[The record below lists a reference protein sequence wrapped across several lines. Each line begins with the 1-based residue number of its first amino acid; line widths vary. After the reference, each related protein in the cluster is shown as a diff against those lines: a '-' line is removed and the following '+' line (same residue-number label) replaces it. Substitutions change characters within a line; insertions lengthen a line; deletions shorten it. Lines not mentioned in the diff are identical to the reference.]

1 VTPDRVVN
9 PITQPVEQSPLRTVS
24 GLITSCRPARRPQP
38 ADMTDNTPAGDKT
51 PHTNS
56 QPSREVPR
64 IRVSSVAGFLAV
76 IPHLLGFHP
85 SRSMVVVGLDARRG
99 RIVLAFRYDLPDPP
113 DAACSR
119 DIAEH
124 AAAVLRKRKIRTAIA
139 AGYGDGTLVTPVAEQ
154 LRAGL
159 RGAGIALRDLLRVQ
173 DGRYWSYVCTDPG
186 CCPPD
191 GVPFDVSA
199 HPAAAAMTA
208 AGMRARPD
216 RASLAGSLAPLT
228 GQAAE
233 SMRRATGRA
242 ELRAGELIASS
253 RDPGSAPSRS
263 PGSAPSR
270 AEGGAA
276 SRASGSLWLV
286 VEAGREAVRAA
297 ISIYRHGGQITDH
310 DQLAWLSVTI
320 ADLRVRDDAWARM
333 DPRYRVDHRRLW
345 TDVVRHACEPYVPAP
360 ASLLAFTAWQS
371 GEGALANVAIE
382 RALAAD
388 REYSMAHLIGQALD
402 AGLPPS
408 AARLPM
414 TPEEVEA
421 SYAGTERGGT
431 GRSASRSA
439 RGSAGKPAAGKPS
452 AGRSSAGRSSAGKP
466 SAGRS
471 SASRSSAT
479 RPASKRPSA

>member
-1 VTPDRVVN
+1 
-9 PITQPVEQSPLRTVS
+9 
-24 GLITSCRPARRPQP
+24 
-38 ADMTDNTPAGDKT
+38 MTDNTPAGDKT

-85 SRSMVVVGLDARRG
+85 SQSMVVVGLDARRG

-113 DAACSR
+113 DAARSR

-124 AAAVLRKRKIRTAIA
+124 AAAVLRKRRIRTAIA

-154 LRAGL
+154 VRTGL

-191 GVPFDVSA
+191 GVPFDLSA

-208 AGMRARPD
+208 AGMAARPD
-216 RASLAGSLAPLT
+216 RASLAASLAPLT
-228 GQAAE
+228 GRAAE
-233 SMRRATGRA
+233 SMREATDRA

-253 RDPGSAPSRS
+253 GVQGSASSGVQGSAPSGVQ
-263 PGSAPSR
+263 GSASSGAQDGAPAR
-270 AEGGAA
+270 APGGAPSSA
-276 SRASGSLWLV
+276 LGSRWLV

-310 DQLAWLSVTI
+310 DQLAWLTVTI
-320 ADLRVRDDAWARM
+320 SDLRVRDDAWARM
-333 DPRYRVDHRRLW
+333 DPRHRADHQRLW
-345 TDVVRHACEPYVPAP
+345 TDVVRHAREPYVPAP

-371 GEGALANVAIE
+371 GDGALANVAIE

-388 REYSMAHLIGQALD
+388 AEYSMAHLIGQALD

-421 SYAGTERGGT
+421 SYAGTELGGT

-439 RGSAGKPAAGKPS
+439 SRSARGPAGKSS
-452 AGRSSAGRSSAGKP
+452 AGRSSAGRSTT
-466 SAGRS
+466 RS
-471 SASRSSAT
+471 
-479 RPASKRPSA
+479 ASKRPSA

>member
-1 VTPDRVVN
+1 
-9 PITQPVEQSPLRTVS
+9 
-24 GLITSCRPARRPQP
+24 
-38 ADMTDNTPAGDKT
+38 MTDNTPAGDKT

-56 QPSREVPR
+56 QPGREVPR
-64 IRVSSVAGFLAV
+64 VRISSVAGFLAV

-85 SRSMVVVGLDARRG
+85 SQSMVVVGLDARRG
-99 RIVLAFRYDLPDPP
+99 RVVLAFRYNLPDPP
-113 DAACSR
+113 DAALAQ
-119 DIAEH
+119 DIAQH
-124 AAAVLRKRKIRTAIA
+124 AAAVLRKRRIRTAVA
-139 AGYGDGTLVTPVAEQ
+139 AGYGEGTLVTPVAEQ
-154 LRAGL
+154 VRAAL

-191 GVPFDVSA
+191 GVPFDASA

-216 RASLAGSLAPLT
+216 RAALAGTVAPLT

-233 SMRRATGRA
+233 SMRQATERAVRRA
-242 ELRAGELIASS
+242 AELIASS
-253 RDPGSAPSRS
+253 PS
-263 PGSAPSR
+263 PN
-270 AEGGAA
+270 
-276 SRASGSLWLV
+276 LWLV

-297 ISIYRHGGQITDH
+297 IGIYRHGGQITDH

-333 DPRYRVDHRRLW
+333 EPRYRADHQRLW
-345 TDVVRHACEPYVPAP
+345 TDVVRHAREPYVPAP

-371 GEGALANVAIE
+371 GEGSLANVAIE

-388 REYSMAHLIGQALD
+388 PEYSMAHLIGQALD

-421 SYAGTERGGT
+421 SYAGTELGGT
-431 GRSASRSA
+431 GRSASRPA
-439 RGSAGKPAAGKPS
+439 RGSAAKSSAAKPS
-452 AGRSSAGRSSAGKP
+452 AGKSSAGKP
-466 SAGRS
+466 PAGKSSPGKSSPGRPPARRS
-471 SASRSSAT
+471 SPGRSAT
-479 RPASKRPSA
+479 RSASKRPSA

>member
-1 VTPDRVVN
+1 MAHP
-9 PITQPVEQSPLRTVS
+9 
-24 GLITSCRPARRPQP
+24 PQP
-38 ADMTDNTPAGDKT
+38 ANMTDNTPAGDKT

-56 QPSREVPR
+56 QPDREVPR
-64 IRVSSVAGFLAV
+64 IRVSSVTGFLAV

-85 SRSMVVVGLDARRG
+85 NRSMVVVGLDARRG

-113 DAACSR
+113 DAALSR

-124 AAAVLRKRKIRTAIA
+124 AAAVLRKRRIRTAIA
-139 AGYGDGTLVTPVAEQ
+139 AGYGDGVLVTPVAEQ

-159 RGAGIALRDLLRVQ
+159 RGAGIAMRDLLRVQ

-208 AGMRARPD
+208 AGMPARPD
-216 RASLAGSLAPLT
+216 RASLADSLAPLT

-233 SMRRATGRA
+233 SMRQATERAV
-242 ELRAGELIASS
+242 LRAAELIASS
-253 RDPGSAPSRS
+253 AAPSGSLTPGGAPSRTPAT
-263 PGSAPSR
+263 PGSW
-270 AEGGAA
+270 
-276 SRASGSLWLV
+276 WLV

-297 ISIYRHGGQITDH
+297 ISIYRHGGRITDH
-310 DQLAWLSVTI
+310 DQLAWLTVTI

-333 DPRYRVDHRRLW
+333 EPRHRADHQRLW
-345 TDVVRHACEPYVPAP
+345 TDVVRHACEPYAPAP

-371 GEGALANVAIE
+371 GDGALANVAIE

-388 REYSMAHLIGQALD
+388 PEYSMAHLIGQALD

-421 SYAGTERGGT
+421 SYAGTELGG
-431 GRSASRSA
+431 AERSA
-439 RGSAGKPAAGKPS
+439 RGSSARSSAGRSSARSSAGRSSARTSS
-452 AGRSSAGRSSAGKP
+452 AGRSSAGRSSAG
-466 SAGRS
+466 RS
-471 SASRSSAT
+471 STARS
-479 RPASKRPSA
+479 ASKRPSA

>member
-1 VTPDRVVN
+1 VTAARIVK
-9 PITQPVEQSPLRTVS
+9 PITQSVDQSLLRTVP
-24 GLITSCRPARRPQP
+24 GLITSCRVARPPQP

-56 QPSREVPR
+56 QPDREVPR

-113 DAACSR
+113 DAARSR

-124 AAAVLRKRKIRTAIA
+124 AAAVLRKRRIRTAIA
-139 AGYGDGTLVTPVAEQ
+139 AGYGDGVLVTPVAER

-159 RGAGIALRDLLRVQ
+159 RGAGIAMRDLLRVQ
-173 DGRYWSYVCTDPG
+173 DGRYWSYICTDSG

-208 AGMRARPD
+208 AGMPARPD
-216 RASLAGSLAPLT
+216 RASLADSLAPLT

-233 SMRRATGRA
+233 SMRQATERAV
-242 ELRAGELIASS
+242 LRAAELIASS
-253 RDPGSAPSRS
+253 SVPSGAPG
-263 PGSAPSR
+263 G
-270 AEGGAA
+270 
-276 SRASGSLWLV
+276 LWLA

-297 ISIYRHGGQITDH
+297 ISIYRHGGRITDH
-310 DQLAWLSVTI
+310 DQLAWLTVTI

-333 DPRYRVDHRRLW
+333 EPRHRTDHQRLW
-345 TDVVRHACEPYVPAP
+345 TDVARHACEPYVPAP

-371 GEGALANVAIE
+371 GDGALANVAIE

-388 REYSMAHLIGQALD
+388 PEYSMAHLIGQALD

-421 SYAGTERGGT
+421 SYARTELGGT
-431 GRSASRSA
+431 DPSASRSG
-439 RGSAGKPAAGKPS
+439 RGSAGRSS
-452 AGRSSAGRSSAGKP
+452 ARTSSAGRSSARTS

-471 SASRSSAT
+471 STTRS
-479 RPASKRPSA
+479 ASKRPSA

>member
-1 VTPDRVVN
+1 
-9 PITQPVEQSPLRTVS
+9 
-24 GLITSCRPARRPQP
+24 
-38 ADMTDNTPAGDKT
+38 MTDNTPAGEKT

-85 SRSMVVVGLDARRG
+85 GRSMVVVGLDARRG

-113 DAACSR
+113 DAARSR

-124 AAAVLRKRKIRTAIA
+124 AAAVLRKRRIRTAIA

-154 LRAGL
+154 VRVGL

-208 AGMRARPD
+208 AGMAARPD
-216 RASLAGSLAPLT
+216 RASLGASLAPLT
-228 GQAAE
+228 GRAAE
-233 SMRRATGRA
+233 SMREATDRA
-242 ELRAGELIASS
+242 ELRAGKLIASS
-253 RDPGSAPSRS
+253 GAPGSASS
-263 PGSAPSR
+263 GAQGGAPSR
-270 AEGGAA
+270 APGGEPSNAL
-276 SRASGSLWLV
+276 GSLWLV

-310 DQLAWLSVTI
+310 DQLAWLTVTI
-320 ADLRVRDDAWARM
+320 SDLRVRDDAWARM
-333 DPRYRVDHRRLW
+333 DPRHRADHQRLW
-345 TDVVRHACEPYVPAP
+345 TDVVRHAREPYVPAP

-371 GEGALANVAIE
+371 GDGALANVAIE

-388 REYSMAHLIGQALD
+388 PEYSMAHLIGQALD

-421 SYAGTERGGT
+421 SYAGTELGGT

-439 RGSAGKPAAGKPS
+439 RGSAGKSS
-452 AGRSSAGRSSAGKP
+452 AGRSSAGRSTT
-466 SAGRS
+466 RS
-471 SASRSSAT
+471 
-479 RPASKRPSA
+479 ASKRPSA

>member
-1 VTPDRVVN
+1 
-9 PITQPVEQSPLRTVS
+9 
-24 GLITSCRPARRPQP
+24 
-38 ADMTDNTPAGDKT
+38 MTDNTPAGDKT

-56 QPSREVPR
+56 QLGREVPR
-64 IRVSSVAGFLAV
+64 VRISSVAGFLAV

-99 RIVLAFRYDLPDPP
+99 RVVLAFRYDLPDPP
-113 DAACSR
+113 DPALAR

-124 AAAVLRKRKIRTAIA
+124 AAAVLKKRRIRTAIA
-139 AGYGDGTLVTPVAEQ
+139 AGYGEGTLVTPVAEQ
-154 LRAGL
+154 VRVAL

-191 GVPFDVSA
+191 GVPFDASA

-216 RASLAGSLAPLT
+216 RAALAGTVAPLT

-233 SMRRATGRA
+233 SMRQATERAVRRA
-242 ELRAGELIASS
+242 ADLIASAS
-253 RDPGSAPSRS
+253 ARASSTPGSTVAGTPTSL
-263 PGSAPSR
+263 
-270 AEGGAA
+270 
-276 SRASGSLWLV
+276 GSLWLV

-297 ISIYRHGGQITDH
+297 IGIYRHGGQITDH
-310 DQLAWLSVTI
+310 DQLAWLSVTV

-333 DPRYRVDHRRLW
+333 EPRYRADHQRLW
-345 TDVVRHACEPYVPAP
+345 TDVVRHAREPYVPAP

-371 GEGALANVAIE
+371 GEGSLANVAIE

-388 REYSMAHLIGQALD
+388 PEYSMAHLIGQALD

-421 SYAGTERGGT
+421 SYAGTELGGT
-431 GRSASRSA
+431 GRSASRPV
-439 RGSAGKPAAGKPS
+439 RGSAGK
-452 AGRSSAGRSSAGKP
+452 SSAGKSSP
-466 SAGRS
+466 GKSSAGKSSPGRPPARRS
-471 SASRSSAT
+471 SPGRSAT
-479 RPASKRPSA
+479 RWASKRPSA

>member
-1 VTPDRVVN
+1 
-9 PITQPVEQSPLRTVS
+9 
-24 GLITSCRPARRPQP
+24 
-38 ADMTDNTPAGDKT
+38 MTDNTPAGDKT

-56 QPSREVPR
+56 QPGRETPR

-113 DAACSR
+113 DAARSR

-124 AAAVLRKRKIRTAIA
+124 AAAVLRKRRIRTAIA
-139 AGYGDGTLVTPVAEQ
+139 AGYGEGALVTPVAEQ

-173 DGRYWSYVCTDPG
+173 DDRYWSYVCTDPG

-191 GVPFDVSA
+191 GTAFDVSA

-228 GQAAE
+228 GEAAE
-233 SMRRATGRA
+233 SMRQATRRA
-242 ELRAGELIASS
+242 LRRTEELIAPS
-253 RDPGSAPSRS
+253 RAPGSTSGA

-270 AEGGAA
+270 APGSAPSGAPGSA
-276 SRASGSLWLV
+276 PSRAPGSAPSGAPGGLWLV

-310 DQLAWLSVTI
+310 DQLAWLTVTI

-333 DPRYRVDHRRLW
+333 DPRHRADHQRLW
-345 TDVVRHACEPYVPAP
+345 TDLVRHACEPYVPAP

-371 GEGALANVAIE
+371 GDGALANVAIE

-388 REYSMAHLIGQALD
+388 PEYSMAHLIGQALD

-421 SYAGTERGGT
+421 SYAGTERCGT
-431 GRSASRSA
+431 GRPASRSA
-439 RGSAGKPAAGKPS
+439 RGSS
-452 AGRSSAGRSSAGKP
+452 ARSSAGSSSAGKP
-466 SAGRS
+466 SAGQ
-471 SASRSSAT
+471 SAT

>member
-1 VTPDRVVN
+1 
-9 PITQPVEQSPLRTVS
+9 
-24 GLITSCRPARRPQP
+24 
-38 ADMTDNTPAGDKT
+38 M
-51 PHTNS
+51 
-56 QPSREVPR
+56 
-64 IRVSSVAGFLAV
+64 AGFLAV

-113 DAACSR
+113 DAARSR

-124 AAAVLRKRKIRTAIA
+124 AAAVLRKRRIRTAIA

-154 LRAGL
+154 VRMGL

-208 AGMRARPD
+208 AGMAARPD
-216 RASLAGSLAPLT
+216 RASLAASLAPLT
-228 GQAAE
+228 GRAAE
-233 SMRRATGRA
+233 SMREATDRA

-253 RDPGSAPSRS
+253 SAQGSASSSAQGSAPARAQDGA
-263 PGSAPSR
+263 PARAQDSAPARAQGGEPSR
-270 AEGGAA
+270 APGGAPSSA
-276 SRASGSLWLV
+276 LGSLWLV

-310 DQLAWLSVTI
+310 DQLAWLTVTI
-320 ADLRVRDDAWARM
+320 SDLRVRDDAWARM
-333 DPRYRVDHRRLW
+333 DPRHRADHQRLW
-345 TDVVRHACEPYVPAP
+345 TDVVRHAREPYVPAP

-371 GEGALANVAIE
+371 GDGAFANVAIE

-388 REYSMAHLIGQALD
+388 AEYSMAHLIGQALD

-421 SYAGTERGGT
+421 SYAGTELGGT

-439 RGSAGKPAAGKPS
+439 RGSAGKSS
-452 AGRSSAGRSSAGKP
+452 AGRSSAGRSTT
-466 SAGRS
+466 RS
-471 SASRSSAT
+471 
-479 RPASKRPSA
+479 ASKRPSA

>member
-1 VTPDRVVN
+1 
-9 PITQPVEQSPLRTVS
+9 
-24 GLITSCRPARRPQP
+24 
-38 ADMTDNTPAGDKT
+38 MTDNTPAGDKT

-56 QPSREVPR
+56 QPGREVPR
-64 IRVSSVAGFLAV
+64 VRVSSVAGFLAV

-85 SRSMVVVGLDARRG
+85 SQSMVIVGLDARRG

-113 DAACSR
+113 DAALAR

-154 LRAGL
+154 VRAGL

-191 GVPFDVSA
+191 GVPFDASA
-199 HPAAAAMTA
+199 HPAGAAMTA
-208 AGMRARPD
+208 AGMPARPD
-216 RASLAGSLAPLT
+216 RAALAGSLAPLT

-233 SMRRATGRA
+233 SMREATERAVRRA
-242 ELRAGELIASS
+242 ADLIASS
-253 RDPGSAPSRS
+253 PAPN
-263 PGSAPSR
+263 
-270 AEGGAA
+270 
-276 SRASGSLWLV
+276 LWLV

-297 ISIYRHGGQITDH
+297 IGIYRHGGQITDH
-310 DQLAWLSVTI
+310 DQLAWLSVTV

-333 DPRYRVDHRRLW
+333 EPRYRADHQRLW
-345 TDVVRHACEPYVPAP
+345 TDVVRHAREPYVPAP

-371 GEGALANVAIE
+371 GEGSLANVAIE

-388 REYSMAHLIGQALD
+388 PEYSMAHLIGQALD

-421 SYAGTERGGT
+421 SYAGTELGGT
-431 GRSASRSA
+431 GRPASRPA
-439 RGSAGKPAAGKPS
+439 RDPAGPSSRSKTSPSKTSAGKPSRGASSPRKPS
-452 AGRSSAGRSSAGKP
+452 RGASSPGASSARKPSRGTSSPGRSSAGRPSS
-466 SAGRS
+466 R
-471 SASRSSAT
+471 RSAT
-479 RPASKRPSA
+479 RSASKRPSA